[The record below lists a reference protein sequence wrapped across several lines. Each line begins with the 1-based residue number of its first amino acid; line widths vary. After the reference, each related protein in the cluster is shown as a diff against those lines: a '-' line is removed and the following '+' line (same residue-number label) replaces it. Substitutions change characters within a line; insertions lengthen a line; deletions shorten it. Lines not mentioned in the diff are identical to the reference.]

1 VHNLG
6 LVYSCVGPIIDIK
19 IKCNVLRVPKVSS
32 NCLKL
37 ILTINSDLFLSCVYD
52 SILLFRPKCNFR
64 DGTIIQNYNVKF
76 VNFFVDAQLTT
87 SSVLSILNIC
97 CANYAKSYSFHFYK
111 ELFMELREM
120 RSGSIVLGFISSFL
134 FLKPYANNLVS
145 EISQL
150 CYGGILRSISLSTT
164 DGLSTFE
171 CYTIFVWQPIIVPVG
186 KLSLGRIL
194 NVVGSSI
201 DSFTEINLSCM
212 F

>member
-1 VHNLG
+1 
-6 LVYSCVGPIIDIK
+6 
-19 IKCNVLRVPKVSS
+19 
-32 NCLKL
+32 
-37 ILTINSDLFLSCVYD
+37 
-52 SILLFRPKCNFR
+52 
-64 DGTIIQNYNVKF
+64 
-76 VNFFVDAQLTT
+76 
-87 SSVLSILNIC
+87 
-97 CANYAKSYSFHFYK
+97 
-111 ELFMELREM
+111 MELREM